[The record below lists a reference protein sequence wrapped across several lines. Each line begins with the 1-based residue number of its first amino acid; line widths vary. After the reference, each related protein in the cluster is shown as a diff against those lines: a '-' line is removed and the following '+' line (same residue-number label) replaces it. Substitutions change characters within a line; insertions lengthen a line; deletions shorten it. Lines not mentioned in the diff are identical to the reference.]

1 MIWLAEKS
9 SAKIQKKF
17 FFVDH
22 SLGTSRLPPLHL
34 LQKFSMKSSKG
45 KGPAN
50 GAPKASKKLQQ
61 TASGKVSNKDPVEVG
76 CLV

>member
-17 FFVDH
+17 F